1 MNPTPI
7 RSVTSGRFWDLFD
20 ALPRDLQD
28 LARAAYDLFHENPSH
43 PGLQFKLV
51 LPRRKIY
58 SARVGI
64 HCRVLGVLEDDTV
77 IWFWIGPHDEYDKLL
92 KRLR

>member
-20 ALPRDLQD
+20 ALPRDIQD

-51 LPRRKIY
+51 LPRRKFIRPELEFITVFWE
-58 SARVGI
+58 SSRMTWSSGFGL
-64 HCRVLGVLEDDTV
+64 VLMTNTTSC
-77 IWFWIGPHDEYDKLL
+77 
-92 KRLR
+92 